1 VSESKADHDLA
12 ATAPTFGAA
21 TEPAGATVPL
31 SDLMAAD
38 PNAPAATAK
47 GPDLD
52 AAALAAAQ
60 AAIAEGE
67 RALAAA
73 RSQLASSA
81 VPVAAPHRWRELALR
96 FLLAAN
102 VLAML
107 GIALL
112 PPSATPV
119 APVVDDPVAKAP
131 EAPDAQPTGTLP
143 TNSQPKATPSPRL
156 GDAYGQALLAAGEGD
171 FARAI
176 VLLEQYLAGTPRMAP
191 SQQINVLL
199 ALEHYSLQ
207 VGNATAAQGY
217 RQRVLGMQDS
227 HSLPADLVAMAQAA
241 AANGDQESL
250 RRVWAR
256 FLLQQRQVPTP
267 LYKHVAEAYLQLGD
281 SYRLEA
287 NTSAEQ
293 QRLQQLQEQ
302 AARMAAR
309 QLESQGKADEGKA
322 R

>member
-1 VSESKADHDLA
+1 MSESKADHDPA
-12 ATAPTFGAA
+12 ATAPMSEAA
-21 TEPAGATVPL
+21 TAPASTAVPL

-38 PNAPAATAK
+38 PKAPAASAK

-81 VPVAAPHRWRELALR
+81 APVTAPRRGRELALR
-96 FLLAAN
+96 LLLAAN

-107 GIALL
+107 AIALL
-112 PPSATPV
+112 PSTTTPI
-119 APVVDDPVAKAP
+119 APVGDEPVAKAP
-131 EAPDAQPTGTLP
+131 ATQGTQPANT
-143 TNSQPKATPSPRL
+143 QPKATPTPRL

-176 VLLEQYLAGTPRMAP
+176 GLLEDYLTATPRMAP
-191 SQQINVLL
+191 SQKINVLL

-207 VGNATAAQGY
+207 IGNATAAQGY
-217 RQRVLGMQDS
+217 RQRVQGMQDS
-227 HSLPADLVAMAQAA
+227 HSLPEDLVAMAQAA

-281 SYRLEA
+281 SYRLQA
-287 NTSAEQ
+287 NTAAEQ

-302 AARMAAR
+302 AARLAAK
-309 QLESQGKADEGKA
+309 QLEGQGKADEGKT

>member
-1 VSESKADHDLA
+1 VSESKADHDPA
-12 ATAPTFGAA
+12 ATAPTSEATTPAA
-21 TEPAGATVPL
+21 SVAVPL
-31 SDLMAAD
+31 SDLMAAG
-38 PNAPAATAK
+38 PKAPAAGSK

-73 RSQLASSA
+73 RSQLASS
-81 VPVAAPHRWRELALR
+81 VPPATAPRRGRELALR
-96 FLLAAN
+96 LLLAAN

-107 GIALL
+107 VIALL
-112 PPSATPV
+112 PSSAAPVPPV
-119 APVVDDPVAKAP
+119 AEEPAAKPPVHTT
-131 EAPDAQPTGTLP
+131 AQPKP
-143 TNSQPKATPSPRL
+143 TPAPRL
-156 GDAYGQALLAAGEGD
+156 GDAYAQALLAAGEGD

-176 VLLEQYLAGTPRMAP
+176 VLLEQYLTATPRMAP
-191 SQQINVLL
+191 SQKINVLL

-217 RQRVLGMQDS
+217 RQRVQGMQDS
-227 HSLPADLVAMAQAA
+227 HSLPEDLVAMAQAA

-281 SYRLEA
+281 SYRLQA
-287 NTSAEQ
+287 NAAAEQ

-302 AARMAAR
+302 AARLAAQ
-309 QLESQGKADEGKA
+309 QLEGQGNAGEGKT

>member
-1 VSESKADHDLA
+1 VSESKADHDPA
-12 ATAPTFGAA
+12 ATVPPSAA
-21 TEPAGATVPL
+21 TTESANAAVPL
-31 SDLMAAD
+31 SDLMAAG
-38 PNAPAATAK
+38 PKVSAAATK

-81 VPVAAPHRWRELALR
+81 APAAAPRRGRELAIRL
-96 FLLAAN
+96 LLAAN

-107 GIALL
+107 VIALL
-112 PPSATPV
+112 PPSGAVLP
-119 APVVDDPVAKAP
+119 PVVEEPVAKPPATATTAP
-131 EAPDAQPTGTLP
+131 QPAPT
-143 TNSQPKATPSPRL
+143 PRL
-156 GDAYGQALLAAGEGD
+156 GDAYAQALLAAGDGD

-176 VLLEQYLAGTPRMAP
+176 ELLEQYLAATPRMAP
-191 SQQINVLL
+191 SQKINVLL

-217 RQRVLGMQDS
+217 RQRVQGMQDS
-227 HSLPADLVAMAQAA
+227 HSLPEDLVAMAQAA

-287 NTSAEQ
+287 NAAAEQ

-302 AARMAAR
+302 AARLAAQ
-309 QLESQGKADEGKA
+309 QLEGQGNADAGKADGGKA
-322 R
+322 DGGKPR